1 MYKSNLNYSSFW
13 LDKSIWDEDDD
24 QSKVEKKS
32 NDLMKL
38 MSYKRSIG
46 NFVNIVTGESIPVT
60 FDGRGSDSYT
70 DGKEVVISAK
80 LDDKEFDPIVGLAL
94 HEGSH

>member
-46 NFVNIVTGESIPVT
+46 NFVSIVTGESIPVT

-70 DGKEVVISAK
+70 DGKECCYLSKIRR
-80 LDDKEFDPIVGLAL
+80 
-94 HEGSH
+94 